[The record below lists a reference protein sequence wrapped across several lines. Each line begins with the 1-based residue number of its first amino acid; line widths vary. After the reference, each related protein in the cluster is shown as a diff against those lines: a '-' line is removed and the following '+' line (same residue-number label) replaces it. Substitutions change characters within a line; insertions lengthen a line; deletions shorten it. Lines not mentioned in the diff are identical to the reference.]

1 MDSSY
6 KSELRRLDALFS
18 GSSRIGLAVH
28 VHPDGDALGSA
39 VALSRYLRE
48 FRGKETVVLLPDMFP
63 SFLSFIVGT
72 ENFIVAESDA
82 AAAAEAVASCDL
94 LVCLDHNSPGRTG
107 LLEQPVRQSAA
118 PKVLID
124 HHLDP
129 EEGIYSPAFS
139 DTEVSSTCE
148 LLYSLLSAM
157 PDISGSGGFP
167 VGMGE
172 PLMAGMTTDTNNFA
186 NSVFPGTFRM
196 ASELLAAGVDRDG
209 ILFRLYNQYRENR
222 FRAMGCFLG
231 EKLKLLPGGVAY
243 AVFDRCTEERFG
255 LEDGDTEGFVNMP
268 LGIGGVRMSIFLKED
283 KGFFR
288 VSVRSVG
295 DCAAS
300 DFASRCF
307 HGGGHFHA
315 AGGRLYFPEDI
326 PSPAA
331 AAEYVEISA
340 ARFLQ
345 DSAPSKNN
353 MRK

>member
-1 MDSSY
+1 
-6 KSELRRLDALFS
+6 
-18 GSSRIGLAVH
+18 
-28 VHPDGDALGSA
+28 
-39 VALSRYLRE
+39 
-48 FRGKETVVLLPDMFP
+48 
-63 SFLSFIVGT
+63 
-72 ENFIVAESDA
+72 
-82 AAAAEAVASCDL
+82 
-94 LVCLDHNSPGRTG
+94 
-107 LLEQPVRQSAA
+107 
-118 PKVLID
+118 
-124 HHLDP
+124 
-129 EEGIYSPAFS
+129 
-139 DTEVSSTCE
+139 
-148 LLYSLLSAM
+148 
-157 PDISGSGGFP
+157 
-167 VGMGE
+167 
-172 PLMAGMTTDTNNFA
+172 
-186 NSVFPGTFRM
+186 M

-283 KGFFR
+283 QGFFR

-345 DSAPSKNN
+345 DSAPSKISWENEQDHLIFSVPVSPS
-353 MRK
+353 RRLPDARSSRRSRPEFQPRHISTPGCR

>member
-1 MDSSY
+1 
-6 KSELRRLDALFS
+6 
-18 GSSRIGLAVH
+18 
-28 VHPDGDALGSA
+28 
-39 VALSRYLRE
+39 
-48 FRGKETVVLLPDMFP
+48 
-63 SFLSFIVGT
+63 
-72 ENFIVAESDA
+72 
-82 AAAAEAVASCDL
+82 
-94 LVCLDHNSPGRTG
+94 
-107 LLEQPVRQSAA
+107 
-118 PKVLID
+118 
-124 HHLDP
+124 
-129 EEGIYSPAFS
+129 
-139 DTEVSSTCE
+139 
-148 LLYSLLSAM
+148 
-157 PDISGSGGFP
+157 
-167 VGMGE
+167 
-172 PLMAGMTTDTNNFA
+172 MAGMTTDTNNFA

-231 EKLKLLPGGVAY
+231 QKLKLLPGGVAY